1 LSKKRIRYAKTG
13 KAKYISHLDLTATMQ
28 RAFLRAGIKLKYSEG
43 FNPHPYMSV
52 ALPLSVGCESTC
64 ELMDVE
70 MFDDLTPDALSGLL
84 PEGLNILEAYIPE
97 RKFSLI
103 KWIDIRCELHY
114 DDSGDDPG
122 QDMIIGKL
130 SEHFDKTSIVI
141 PKKSK
146 SGISYIDIAPFI
158 RNARFTGG
166 EYIIMTARVS
176 AQNPTISQN
185 DIINLVSCDSKIII
199 PSHLKTKRI
208 EIYDKDMLLFR

>member
-1 LSKKRIRYAKTG
+1 LSKQRIRYAKTG

-43 FNPHPYMSV
+43 FNPHPYISV
-52 ALPLSVGCESTC
+52 ALPLSVGCESIC

-70 MFDDLTPDALSGLL
+70 ICGELTPDALCGFL
-84 PEGLNILEAYIPE
+84 PEGLNILEAYIPK
-97 RKFSLI
+97 RKFSQI
-103 KWIDIRCELHY
+103 KWIDIKCELHY
-114 DDSGDDPG
+114 DDPG

-130 SEHFDKTSIVI
+130 SEHFAKTSIVI
-141 PKKSK
+141 QKKSK
-146 SGISYIDIAPFI
+146 SGVSNIDVAPYI

-166 EYIIMTARVS
+166 DNVIMTAKVS

-185 DIINLVSCDSKIII
+185 DIICLLSCDNKIMN
-199 PSHLKTKRI
+199 PSYLKMKRI

>member
-1 LSKKRIRYAKTG
+1 LSKQRIRYAKAG

-28 RAFLRAGIKLKYSEG
+28 RAFLRAGIKLRYSEG
-43 FNPHPYMSV
+43 FNPHPYISV
-52 ALPLSVGCESTC
+52 ALPLSVGCESIC

-70 MFDDLTPDALSGLL
+70 FCDDMTPDALSGFL
-84 PEGLNILEAYIPE
+84 PEGLSIFEAYIPKS
-97 RKFSLI
+97 KFSQI
-103 KWIDIRCELHY
+103 KWIDIRCALHY
-114 DDSGDDPG
+114 DDSGDDPV
-122 QDMIIGKL
+122 QDKIIGKL
-130 SEHFDKTSIVI
+130 SEHFAKTSIVI

-146 SGISYIDIAPFI
+146 SGTSNVDIAPFI

-166 EYIIMTARVS
+166 DDIIMTARVS

-185 DIINLVSCDSKIII
+185 DIVNLLSCDSKIMI